1 MIDIE
6 DSGLLATDNVK
17 IAAAVLVIVASIGAY
32 YYLAD
37 FIQIGRVAIVVAAS
51 IVAVGLALTTEVG
64 QSAWSFM
71 KEANVERQKV
81 VWPGRQEA
89 LQVTIMVLILVVIL
103 GLMMWLFDALS
114 FWAIYDLIL
123 KVGS

>member
-1 MIDIE
+1 M
-6 DSGLLATDNVK
+6 SATDNAK
-17 IAAAVLVIVASIGAY
+17 IAAAILVIAASIGAY

-37 FIQIGRVAIVVAAS
+37 LIQIGRVAIVVAAS
-51 IVAVGLALTTEVG
+51 VIAVGLALTTEVG
-64 QSAWSFM
+64 QSTWSFM

-89 LQVTIMVLILVVIL
+89 LQVTLMVLILVIIL

>member
-1 MIDIE
+1 M
-6 DSGLLATDNVK
+6 SATDSAK
-17 IAAAVLVIVASIGAY
+17 LAAAVLVIAASIAAY
-32 YYLAD
+32 YYWVDL
-37 FIQIGRVAIVVAAS
+37 IQIGRVAIVVAAS
-51 IVAVGLALTTEVG
+51 AAALGLALTTQAG

-89 LQVTIMVLILVVIL
+89 LQVTLMVLILVVIL

-123 KVGS
+123 KVGN

>member
-1 MIDIE
+1 M
-6 DSGLLATDNVK
+6 STTDNVK
-17 IAAAVLVIVASIGAY
+17 IAAAILIIAASIGVY

-37 FIQIGRVAIVVAAS
+37 LIQIGRVAIVVVAS
-51 IVAVGLALTTEVG
+51 VIALGLALTTGVG
-64 QSAWSFM
+64 QSAWSFL

-89 LQVTIMVLILVVIL
+89 LQVTLMVLILVVIL

-123 KVGS
+123 KVGN

>member
-1 MIDIE
+1 MKKE
-6 DSGLLATDNVK
+6 SGLSTTDNVK
-17 IAAAVLVIVASIGAY
+17 VVAAFLVIAASIGAY

-37 FIQIGRVAIVVAAS
+37 LIQIGRVAIVVAAS
-51 IVAVGLALTTEVG
+51 AVAVGLVLTTEAG

-89 LQVTIMVLILVVIL
+89 LQVTLMVLVLVVIL
-103 GLMMWLFDALS
+103 GLLMWLFDALS
-114 FWAIYDLIL
+114 FYVIYDLIL
-123 KVGS
+123 KVGNP